1 LEEGL
6 KVNGE
11 LYYVFEDL
19 GNIEQEMNGSAD
31 QSKVEITAINFNL
44 ESIIKGHDEQ
54 YETGEVAEELFT
66 VSSVG
71 LSQLV
76 CGDVSVDFLG
86 SSQDIINASEHLNCE
101 SAIEALF
108 EYFDELVFVVVV
120 MFDNFVFDSSQDESN
135 GEVNCADHK
144 NCDEDVGPSCTD
156 YNYRNYQNHDVLVNP
171 QHTVACDKYLL
182 VILD

>member
-11 LYYVFEDL
+11 LYDVFEDF

-66 VSSVG
+66 VGSVG
-71 LSQLV
+71 FCQLV
-76 CGDVSVDFLG
+76 CSNVPVDFVG

-108 EYFDELVFVVVV
+108 EYFDKLVFVVVV
-120 MFDNFVFDSSQDESN
+120 MFDDFVFDSSEDESN
-135 GEVNCADHK
+135 GEVNCADDK
-144 NCDEDVGPSCTD
+144 NRDEDVGPSCA
-156 YNYRNYQNHDVLVNP
+156 YHNYRNYQNHDVLVNP

-182 VILD
+182 IILD